1 MEERDIEFSL
11 VIPTYCEEQT
21 IGFVLDE
28 ANELRKTYAIEVIVV
43 DDNSPD
49 STREIAAAKGARVFI
64 NPNKKGK
71 GSSLLF
77 GFSQA
82 RGKYLVML
90 DGDGSHRVEDAPK
103 LVEVLKN
110 EPQVGLVIASR
121 IMGGSDEYTNIK
133 ALGNVFLTYF
143 TGLFLK
149 RYLSDAINGFKAFRR
164 EIFDQSKFHAT
175 SFDLEIE
182 LIANTMRR
190 GYQIREV
197 ASHERAR
204 MAGEAKAKII
214 KHGSQ
219 FFFRILKEYFRNKR
233 LHAKAKA
240 AGQ

>member
-1 MEERDIEFSL
+1 MEDKEIDFTL
-11 VIPTYCEEQT
+11 VIPTFREEQT

-28 ANELRKTYAIEVIVV
+28 ANELRKRYHLEVIVV

-49 STREIAAAKGARVFI
+49 ATRDIAEAKGARVLI

-71 GSSLLF
+71 GSSLLY
-77 GFSQA
+77 GFSQSK
-82 RGKYLVML
+82 GKYLVML

-110 EPQVGLVIASR
+110 EPEVGLVIASR

-164 EIFDQSKFHAT
+164 EIFDHSKFHAT

-190 GYQIREV
+190 GFQIREV

-204 MAGEAKAKII
+204 LAGEAKAKIL

-219 FFFRILKEYFRNKR
+219 FFLRILKEYFRNKR
-233 LHAKAKA
+233 LHAKSKSP
-240 AGQ
+240 GN